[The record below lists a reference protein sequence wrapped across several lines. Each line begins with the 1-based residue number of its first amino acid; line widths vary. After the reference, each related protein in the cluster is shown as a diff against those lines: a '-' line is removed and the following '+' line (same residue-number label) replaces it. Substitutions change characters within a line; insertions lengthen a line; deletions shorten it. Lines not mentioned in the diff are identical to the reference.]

1 MTFAQTPLHRALQAL
16 TRGRGSRLLGAGLC
30 VALLSACTLSP
41 DYHRPELNSS
51 AAQFKH
57 AEGWTQASPSD
68 AIARGAWW
76 EIYGDAGLNALVEEL
91 NRSNQT
97 VAQSEA
103 QYRQAQALV
112 RSSRAALFPSLD
124 LSASKNRSA
133 QGTGSSSSS
142 LSNNSSGIR
151 NTYNAQLGVSWEI
164 DLWGKLRETMNANEA
179 SAEASF
185 ADLASI
191 RLSQQSELVQ
201 NYLQLRVIDEQK
213 RLLEA
218 TVAAYERSLRMN
230 ENQYRAGVAGPD
242 AVAQARTQLKSTQAD
257 LIDLIWQ
264 RAQFEN
270 AIAVLL
276 GKAPADFAL
285 ADSKAIPALPQ
296 IPVSLPSQLLER
308 RPDIAA
314 AERNVMAANANIGVS
329 RAAYFP
335 DLSLSMSGG
344 YSSSSFSNWIELPNR
359 YWSVGPQ
366 LALTLFDAGKR
377 SAEVDRTVAVYDQTV
392 AQYRQTVLDGFKEVE
407 NLLVQLKVY
416 GDEAVVRQEA
426 LDAARESL
434 RLTENQYR
442 AGLIGYLD
450 VVNVQTTALSNER
463 SVLNLLQGRL
473 VASVQ
478 LVAALGGGWD
488 AEQAFAEQDSKPRAA
503 RCTSCRR
510 CWPASRCCSAPWMP
524 CAPAGWLGIWKMQA
538 TPAWAIPLPP
548 PCARPRARPAGWCCP
563 ATCR

>member
-41 DYHRPELNSS
+41 DYHRPELNSP

-57 AEGWTQASPSD
+57 AEGWSQATPSD

-124 LSASKNRSA
+124 LSAGKNRSA

-179 SAEASF
+179 SAEASL

-218 TVAAYERSLRMN
+218 TVAAYERSLRMT
-230 ENQYRAGVAGPD
+230 ENQYRAGVSGPD

-276 GKAPADFAL
+276 GKTPANFAL

-488 AEQAFAEQDSKPRAA
+488 AEQAFAEQD
-503 RCTSCRR
+503 
-510 CWPASRCCSAPWMP
+510 
-524 CAPAGWLGIWKMQA
+524 
-538 TPAWAIPLPP
+538 
-548 PCARPRARPAGWCCP
+548 
-563 ATCR
+563 